1 MSMQPFRRHRGIAAP
16 LVRINIDTD
25 AIIPSREMKRVSKE
39 GLGEGLFANWRYSDV
54 ATREENPDFVLNQ
67 AGFREASIL
76 LGGVNFGCG
85 SSREHAVW
93 ALADFGI
100 RAVVAPS
107 FGSIFY
113 GNCVRNGILPVRLEE
128 ALIAGLAEH
137 LEAAPGSELTIDLP
151 EQVLL
156 TDDGSQHGF
165 EIDPPDKEMLLEGL
179 DQIAMTLRH
188 DEAIRGFMAR
198 DREARPWIYAIPAPR
213 ASGA

>member
-1 MSMQPFRRHRGIAAP
+1 MQPFRRHRGIAAP
-16 LVRINIDTD
+16 LIRINIDTD

-67 AGFREASIL
+67 EGFRSASIL

-128 ALIAGLAEH
+128 AVIADIAER
-137 LEAAPGSELTIDLP
+137 LEAAPGSELTLDLP
-151 EQVLL
+151 DQVLL
-156 TDDGSQHGF
+156 ADTGSRHAF

-188 DEAIRGFMAR
+188 DEAIRAFMAQ
-198 DREARPWIYAIPAPR
+198 DREARPWIYAVPAPR
-213 ASGA
+213 RPGA